1 MRTRHVEILRI
12 MLNIQVV
19 DVSRLMRIYDIS
31 KRTLFYDLEEI
42 NHYIS
47 RLGKLR
53 VEHESIIL
61 EGDLDKIDTYVSE
74 NVIDPFYVR
83 QERQER
89 ILLSILE
96 DENKSL
102 DDFVEMFGVG
112 KTTIFSDIE
121 LIRSELLHDGLSLEY
136 NKRYYVEGSEYKVR
150 DIYLRL
156 LAHKPFDYRLIKE
169 DVLEFNKKYNL
180 YLSDYSMFY
189 LSQLLNLIKRRGQAS
204 LSDTRWLEIKGR
216 TDVEDVCFDV
226 MELIENKD
234 ESQYL
239 KSYILSI
246 STSSHRDVS
255 KIVSL
260 YVNELLTEV
269 KFKMALDVK
278 WDSAFI
284 NSLQNHLIASY
295 YRIKFGY
302 PALNP
307 SLNEIRVKYFYLYLN
322 IKTIVRSIDH
332 ISIFH
337 QMRDEEIG
345 FVVAYIGGYLY
356 EYSSDDFDHHR
367 VILVCPHGRAVAHH
381 LSSQIEKLFPNVEI
395 IGAYSINQLGSIVE
409 NYDTILTT
417 LDLPYYQNVIKV
429 HPILSEGD
437 KEKLQREFGN
447 ITKPKGKL
455 EDKILEAVGKHAT
468 ILNRD
473 ELVKDIHELLKFGMI
488 KERYQPMLNELI
500 TKERIQVVDSI
511 GDWKEAIA
519 LASVPLIK
527 ENVFGDDYVQA
538 MINGV
543 QEFGPY
549 IVLADEFALPHASSQ
564 GDVKEIAIS
573 VLVTKEAVDMKGKP
587 VKVFMV
593 LATVD
598 NESHLK
604 ALSALSDIIGNDD
617 DLALIKE
624 GDVDVIY
631 NLLGKGGV

>member
-12 MLNIQVV
+12 MLNNKTV
-19 DVSRLMRIYDIS
+19 DLSRLMRIYDIS
-31 KRTLFYDLEEI
+31 KRTLFYDIEEI

-47 RLGKLR
+47 SLGKLR
-53 VEHESIIL
+53 VEQDSVIL
-61 EGDLDKIDTYVSE
+61 EGDLDKIDAHVSE
-74 NVIDPFYVR
+74 NVIELFYAR

-89 ILLSILE
+89 ILLSILD
-96 DENKSL
+96 DECKTL
-102 DDFVEMFGVG
+102 DDYVEMFGVS

-121 LIRSELLHDGLSLEY
+121 LIRSELLQDGITLQY
-136 NKRYYVEGSEYKVR
+136 NKRYYVVGSEYEIR

-156 LAHKPFDYRLIKE
+156 VALKPFDFTLIKDE
-169 DVLEFNKKYNL
+169 VLAFNKKYNL

-189 LSQLLNLIKRRGQAS
+189 LSQLLNLIERRGHGT
-204 LSDTRWLEIKGR
+204 LSDDRWLEIKGR
-216 TDVEDVCFDV
+216 TDVEDVNFDV
-226 MELIENKD
+226 MELLKD
-234 ESQYL
+234 KNESQYL

-269 KFKMALDVK
+269 KYKIALDVK
-278 WDSAFI
+278 WDPTFI
-284 NSLQNHLIASY
+284 SSLQNHLIASY

-307 SLNEIRVKYFYLYLN
+307 SLNEIRVKYFYLFLN

-356 EYSSDDFDHHR
+356 EHSVDDFSHHR

-381 LSSQIEKLFPNVEI
+381 LSSQVEKLFPNVEI

-417 LDLPYYQNVIKV
+417 LDLPYYKNVIKV
-429 HPILSEGD
+429 HPILSEAD
-437 KEKLQREFGN
+437 KEKLKDVFGDVA
-447 ITKPKGKL
+447 KPKTNL
-455 EDKILEAVGKHAT
+455 EDKLIAT
-468 ILNRD
+468 IEKYTHIINRD
-473 ELVKDIHELLKFGMI
+473 ELVKEINEVLKFGNI

-500 TKERIQVVDSI
+500 TKDRIKVVDSI

-519 LASVPLIK
+519 LASAPLLK
-527 ENVFGDDYVQA
+527 ENIFGDDYVNA
-538 MINGV
+538 MINAV
-543 QEFGPY
+543 EEFGPY
-549 IVLADEFALPHASSQ
+549 IVLADEFALPHASNQ
-564 GDVKEIAIS
+564 GNVNKIAIS
-573 VLVTKEAVDMKGKP
+573 VLVSKEAVDMKGKP

-604 ALSALSDIIGNDD
+604 ALAALSDIIGEDD
-617 DLALIKE
+617 KLVLIKE
-624 GDVDVIY
+624 GDVEVIY